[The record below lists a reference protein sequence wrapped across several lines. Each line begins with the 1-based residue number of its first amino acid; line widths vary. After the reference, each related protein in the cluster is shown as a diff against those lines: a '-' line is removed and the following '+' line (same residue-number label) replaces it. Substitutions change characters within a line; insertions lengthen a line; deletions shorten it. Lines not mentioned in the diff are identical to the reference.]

1 MKKTHIVFLSGAI
14 AVSATG
20 SAVGSSAPQTSGH
33 GSFSAKAYP
42 ERNDDFAWEN
52 DIVAFRAYGPQTRRN
67 GEKSF
72 GYDIFLKYPGK
83 GLVLE
88 ELYAV
93 QTNPAN
99 WAKVDSLG
107 KIDPAAAKDFENS
120 FTYHIDHG
128 KGMDC
133 YSVGATLG
141 CGATALLEEGRLVMP
156 WTYETVEVIADT
168 PDSLVFRL
176 DFPPAVAGCDTVTE
190 HRKIRLD
197 KATHLNYSEVY
208 YDGLSSERK
217 IAAGFPLRDNPA
229 RFSSSGDGI
238 VAVADPTQGP
248 DNGKALV
255 GLLVPGGVEAVSEI
269 DGHLVA
275 VSTVAPG
282 KPFRYYWGYAW
293 DRTDIT
299 SLEDWVEYLRTGN
312 QK

>member
-1 MKKTHIVFLSGAI
+1 MKKTHSIFLSGVVAVTASAGAI
-14 AVSATG
+14 APLAIHAAG
-20 SAVGSSAPQTSGH
+20 DR
-33 GSFSAKAYP
+33 SFSARTYP
-42 ERNDDFAWEN
+42 QRNDDFAWEN
-52 DIVAFRAYGPQTRRN
+52 DIVAFRAYGPQTRKN

-93 QTNPAN
+93 QTDPAN
-99 WAKVDSLG
+99 WAKVDSLR
-107 KIDPAAAKDFENS
+107 KIDPAAAKEFENS

-133 YSVGATLG
+133 YAVGATLG
-141 CGATALLEEGRLVMP
+141 CGATALMKDGHLVMP
-156 WTYETVEVIADT
+156 WTYETVEIIADT

-176 DFPPAVAGCDTVTE
+176 DFPPAVAGQDTVTE

-197 KATHLNYSEVY
+197 KGSHLNYCEVY
-208 YDGLSSERK
+208 YDGIPSERK

-229 RFSSSGDGI
+229 RFSSSRDGI

-248 DNGKALV
+248 NNGKALV
-255 GLLVPGGVEAVSEI
+255 GLLVPGGVEDVAEI

>member
-1 MKKTHIVFLSGAI
+1 MKKTHIVFLSGVI

-133 YSVGATLG
+133 YAVGATLG
-141 CGATALLEEGRLVMP
+141 CGATALLEDGRLVMP

-229 RFSSSGDGI
+229 PCARRCRGGVGDRQSSCGGFNSSSRQAVQILLGLRLGPHGYHVARGLGGI
-238 VAVADPTQGP
+238 SE
-248 DNGKALV
+248 NR
-255 GLLVPGGVEAVSEI
+255 ESEI
-269 DGHLVA
+269 KASCD
-275 VSTVAPG
+275 S
-282 KPFRYYWGYAW
+282 
-293 DRTDIT
+293 
-299 SLEDWVEYLRTGN
+299 S
-312 QK
+312 